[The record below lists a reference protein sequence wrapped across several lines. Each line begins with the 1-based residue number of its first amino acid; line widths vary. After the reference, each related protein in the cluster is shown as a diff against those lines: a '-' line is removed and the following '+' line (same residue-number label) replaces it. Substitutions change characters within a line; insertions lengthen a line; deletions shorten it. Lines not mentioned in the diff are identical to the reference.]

1 MTYTTKAGG
10 QPSPSFLFPELSD
23 HAKRSSDT
31 TLSLFADAPAVAD
44 IPNPLITTVQA
55 TTKAS
60 PPLQADAA
68 RESMESSVLAQNSQ
82 GAAFQKGVALVS
94 APAVAMNSHQVLSD
108 SLSGASTAA
117 ALTSMAPSFG
127 CRASSVLAVS
137 TVEAAAARDTTADQA
152 PLVLGGVVT
161 LGTGV
166 DLSRVFQLHS
176 NPTATK
182 TIFLD
187 FDGYAINNSIWE
199 NGGNL
204 SLKGF
209 YTTFDSGALTEIQ
222 RIWQRVA
229 EDFSPFNVNVT
240 TQDPGTEALRKFG
253 TGDDRWGIRVAFTS
267 NLNLL
272 TGKAIINAGGG
283 GTAYYNSFN
292 WSTDDVAL
300 VFNRGEYSAAETASH
315 ETGHTLGLKH
325 DGSAQGGEYYAGHGG
340 TGPTSWGAIMGAAW
354 LGNDENLTQ
363 WSKGEYTG
371 ANNTQ
376 DDLAMITNG
385 SNGFTYAADDHANSF
400 TSATALT
407 GLSFSSF
414 GVIERNTDIDM
425 FRFDTGAGLVSF
437 NIVNASRAFI
447 NSGGTYTTEYLT
459 ARGANLDIAASLF
472 RADGSLVQTFNPA
485 DLTTA
490 SFSINLDA
498 GSYYLGIDGVGFG
511 NPTAS
516 NPTGYTDYG
525 SLGQYMLS
533 GTVQS
538 KETTPPP
545 TTTTLQVLDPN
556 GSVHL
561 LRDTSTDLVSVRV
574 NGVTSAVRMS
584 GSQIKAS
591 QFNGWQI
598 IAAETVGSN
607 QNQILWKE
615 TSTGRLHFWSVDS
628 GWNYVSSGAVVSPT
642 SSAGVLL
649 QKQFSVDANGTPL
662 PATPPPPTTTL
673 QVLDPNGSV
682 QLLRD
687 TSTDLV
693 SVRINGVTSA
703 VRMSG
708 SQIKASQFNG
718 WQILAAETVDS
729 NQNQI
734 LWKETSTGRLHFW
747 SVDSGWNYV
756 SSGAVV
762 SPTSSAGVLLQQ
774 QFSVDANGTPLS
786 ATPPPPTISTTT
798 PPPAT
803 NTTSTLQVL
812 DPNGSVQLLRD
823 TSTDLVSVRVNGV
836 TSAVRMSGSQIKAS
850 QFNGWQILAAETVGS
865 NQNQILWKETSTGR
879 LHFWSVDS
887 GWNYVSSEAIVSPT
901 SSAGVLLQQQFM
913 VDATGTPLSPTTQS
927 AAAPSVDPIIGG
939 GTSLA
944 PSAVDTFAYDQ
955 TPLDSV
961 LPEDLTFSTEP
972 FLALTELASLGAA
985 NPTGTEPLVAPFP
998 AAGLDTSA
1006 TSPWLVATQP
1016 LL

>member
-10 QPSPSFLFPELSD
+10 QQSPSFLFPELSN

-31 TLSLFADAPAVAD
+31 TLSLFADAPEVAD
-44 IPNPLITTVQA
+44 VPSPLITTVLA

-68 RESMESSVLAQNSQ
+68 RGSLESSYLAQSSQ
-82 GAAFQKGVALVS
+82 GAEFQKAVTLVS
-94 APAVAMNSHQVLSD
+94 APDVAMNSHQVLRDSLSD
-108 SLSGASTAA
+108 SLPGAATAA
-117 ALTSMAPSFG
+117 GSTSMAPSCG
-127 CRASSVLAVS
+127 CRACSVLAVS
-137 TVEAAAARDTTADQA
+137 TGDGAAAWDTTADQA
-152 PLVLGGVVT
+152 PLVMSGLVT

-166 DLSRVFQLHS
+166 NLSSVFQLHS

-187 FDGYAINNSIWE
+187 FDGYAVNNTPWE

-209 YTTFDSGALTEIQ
+209 YTTFDTAALTEIQ

-229 EDFSPFNVNVT
+229 EDFSPFNINVT
-240 TQDPGTEALRKFG
+240 TQDPGSEALRKFG

-272 TGKAIINAGGG
+272 TGKVIANAGGG

-300 VFNRGEYSAAETASH
+300 VFNRGEYTAAETASH
-315 ETGHTLGLKH
+315 EVGHTLGLTH
-325 DGSAQGGEYYAGHGG
+325 DGAGTTTEYYGGHGG
-340 TGPTSWGAIMGAAW
+340 AGPTSWGTIMGAAW
-354 LGNDENLTQ
+354 VGNDENLTQ
-363 WSKGEYTG
+363 WSNGQYFG

-376 DDLAMITNG
+376 DDLATITNG
-385 SNGFTYAADDHANSF
+385 NGFTYAADDHGNGF
-400 TSATALT
+400 TAATALS
-407 GLSFSSF
+407 GLTFSSF
-414 GVIERNTDIDM
+414 GVIERNTDVDM

-447 NSGGTYTTEYLT
+447 ASGGSYITEYLT

-490 SFSINLDA
+490 SFSINLAA
-498 GSYYLGIDGVGFG
+498 GTYYLGIDGVGFG
-511 NPTAS
+511 TPTAS
-516 NPTGYTDYG
+516 LPTGYTDYG
-525 SLGQYMLS
+525 SLGQYMVS
-533 GTVQS
+533 GTVQAS
-538 KETTPPP
+538 TSTPPP
-545 TTTTLQVLDPN
+545 TTILPPVTTTTTQVIDPN
-556 GSVHL
+556 G
-561 LRDTSTDLVSVRV
+561 
-574 NGVTSAVRMS
+574 A
-584 GSQIKAS
+584 
-591 QFNGWQI
+591 
-598 IAAETVGSN
+598 
-607 QNQILWKE
+607 
-615 TSTGRLHFWSVDS
+615 
-628 GWNYVSSGAVVSPT
+628 
-642 SSAGVLL
+642 
-649 QKQFSVDANGTPL
+649 
-662 PATPPPPTTTL
+662 
-673 QVLDPNGSV
+673 V

-703 VRMSG
+703 VRKG
-708 SQIKASQFNG
+708 GTQIKASQFSG
-718 WQILAAETVDS
+718 WQILAAETVGT

-747 SVDSGWNYV
+747 SVDSRWNYV
-756 SSGAVV
+756 SGGAIVT
-762 SPTSSAGVLLQQ
+762 PTSSTGLLLQQ
-774 QFSVDANGTPLS
+774 QFT
-786 ATPPPPTISTTT
+786 
-798 PPPAT
+798 
-803 NTTSTLQVL
+803 
-812 DPNGSVQLLRD
+812 
-823 TSTDLVSVRVNGV
+823 
-836 TSAVRMSGSQIKAS
+836 
-850 QFNGWQILAAETVGS
+850 
-865 NQNQILWKETSTGR
+865 
-879 LHFWSVDS
+879 
-887 GWNYVSSEAIVSPT
+887 
-901 SSAGVLLQQQFM
+901 
-913 VDATGTPLSPTTQS
+913 VDATGTPLSPTVQKAS
-927 AAAPSVDPIIGG
+927 LEAVDPIIGG

-944 PSAVDTFAYDQ
+944 PDATDTFAYDQ
-955 TPLDSV
+955 APLEAG

>member
-10 QPSPSFLFPELSD
+10 QPSPSSLFPELSN

-31 TLSLFADAPAVAD
+31 TLSLFADAAAMAEAPS
-44 IPNPLITTVQA
+44 PLITTVLS

-60 PPLQADAA
+60 PPLPADAA
-68 RESMESSVLAQNSQ
+68 RESLESSYLAQNSQ
-82 GAAFQKGVALVS
+82 GAVFQKGVALVS
-94 APAVAMNSHQVLSD
+94 APDVATNSHQVLNDSLSD

-117 ALTSMAPSFG
+117 ASTSM
-127 CRASSVLAVS
+127 ASSVLAVS
-137 TVEAAAARDTTADQA
+137 TVEGAAARDTTADQA
-152 PLVLGGVVT
+152 PLVLDGVVT

-187 FDGYAINNSIWE
+187 FDGYAINSSIWE
-199 NGGNL
+199 KMGNL
-204 SLKGF
+204 SLKSF

-253 TGDDRWGIRVAFTS
+253 SGDDRWGIRVAFTS

-283 GTAYYNSFN
+283 GTAFYNSFT
-292 WSTDDVAL
+292 WSADNVAL
-300 VFNRGEYSAAETASH
+300 VFNRGEYTAAETASH
-315 ETGHTLGLKH
+315 EVGHTLGLWH
-325 DGSAQGGEYYAGHGG
+325 DGAGTTTEYYGGHGG
-340 TGPTSWGAIMGAAW
+340 TGPTSWGTIMGAPF
-354 LGNDENLTQ
+354 LGKDENLTQ

-371 ANNTQ
+371 ANCTL
-376 DDLAMITNG
+376 DDLGIITG
-385 SNGFTYAADDHANSF
+385 GNGFTYAADDHANSF
-400 TSATALT
+400 TTATALT

-472 RADGSLVQTFNPA
+472 RADGSLIQTFNPA

-490 SFSINLDA
+490 SFSISLDA

-516 NPTGYTDYG
+516 TPTGYTDYG

-556 GSVHL
+556 GSVQL
-561 LRDTSTDLVSVRV
+561 LRDPGTDLVSVRV

-591 QFNGWQI
+591 QF
-598 IAAETVGSN
+598 S
-607 QNQILWKE
+607 
-615 TSTGRLHFWSVDS
+615 
-628 GWNYVSSGAVVSPT
+628 
-642 SSAGVLL
+642 
-649 QKQFSVDANGTPL
+649 
-662 PATPPPPTTTL
+662 
-673 QVLDPNGSV
+673 
-682 QLLRD
+682 
-687 TSTDLV
+687 
-693 SVRINGVTSA
+693 
-703 VRMSG
+703 
-708 SQIKASQFNG
+708 
-718 WQILAAETVDS
+718 
-729 NQNQI
+729 
-734 LWKETSTGRLHFW
+734 
-747 SVDSGWNYV
+747 
-756 SSGAVV
+756 
-762 SPTSSAGVLLQQ
+762 
-774 QFSVDANGTPLS
+774 
-786 ATPPPPTISTTT
+786 
-798 PPPAT
+798 
-803 NTTSTLQVL
+803 
-812 DPNGSVQLLRD
+812 
-823 TSTDLVSVRVNGV
+823 
-836 TSAVRMSGSQIKAS
+836 
-850 QFNGWQILAAETVGS
+850 GWQILAAETVGS

-887 GWNYVSSEAIVSPT
+887 GWNYVSSGAIVSPT
-901 SSAGVLLQQQFM
+901 SSAGVLLQQQFS
-913 VDATGTPLSPTTQS
+913 VNANGTPLSPTTQN
-927 AAAPSVDPIIGG
+927 AATEAVDPIIGG

-961 LPEDLTFSTEP
+961 LPEELTFSTEP

-998 AAGLDTSA
+998 AAGLDSSA

>member
-10 QPSPSFLFPELSD
+10 QPSPSSLFPELSN

-31 TLSLFADAPAVAD
+31 TLSLFADPPAVAD
-44 IPNPLITTVQA
+44 VPNPLITTVLSS
-55 TTKAS
+55 TKAS
-60 PPLQADAA
+60 PPLQADAD
-68 RESMESSVLAQNSQ
+68 RESMESSYLAQNSQ
-82 GAAFQKGVALVS
+82 GAVFQKGVALVS
-94 APAVAMNSHQVLSD
+94 APDVATNSHQVLNDSLSD

-117 ALTSMAPSFG
+117 ASTSMAPSFG

-137 TVEAAAARDTTADQA
+137 TVEGAAARDTTADQA
-152 PLVLGGVVT
+152 PLVLDGVVT

-187 FDGYAINNSIWE
+187 FDGYAINNTLWE
-199 NGGNL
+199 LGGNL
-204 SLKGF
+204 SLKSF

-283 GTAYYNSFN
+283 GTAFGNSFN

-300 VFNRGEYSAAETASH
+300 VFNRGEYTAAETASH
-315 ETGHTLGLKH
+315 EVGHTLGLSH
-325 DGSAQGGEYYAGHGG
+325 DGAGTTTVYYGGHGG
-340 TGPTSWGAIMGAAW
+340 TGPTSWGTIMGAAW
-354 LGNDENLTQ
+354 LGNDENLTH

-400 TSATALT
+400 TTATALN

-414 GVIERNTDIDM
+414 GVIERNTDMDM

-472 RADGSLVQTFNPA
+472 RADGSLIQTFNPA

-490 SFSINLDA
+490 SFSLNLDA

-516 NPTGYTDYG
+516 TPTGYTDYG

-574 NGVTSAVRMS
+574 NGVTSAVR
-584 GSQIKAS
+584 K
-591 QFNGWQI
+591 
-598 IAAETVGSN
+598 
-607 QNQILWKE
+607 
-615 TSTGRLHFWSVDS
+615 
-628 GWNYVSSGAVVSPT
+628 
-642 SSAGVLL
+642 
-649 QKQFSVDANGTPL
+649 
-662 PATPPPPTTTL
+662 
-673 QVLDPNGSV
+673 
-682 QLLRD
+682 
-687 TSTDLV
+687 
-693 SVRINGVTSA
+693 
-703 VRMSG
+703 
-708 SQIKASQFNG
+708 
-718 WQILAAETVDS
+718 
-729 NQNQI
+729 
-734 LWKETSTGRLHFW
+734 
-747 SVDSGWNYV
+747 
-756 SSGAVV
+756 
-762 SPTSSAGVLLQQ
+762 
-774 QFSVDANGTPLS
+774 
-786 ATPPPPTISTTT
+786 
-798 PPPAT
+798 
-803 NTTSTLQVL
+803 
-812 DPNGSVQLLRD
+812 
-823 TSTDLVSVRVNGV
+823 
-836 TSAVRMSGSQIKAS
+836 SGSQIKAS

-865 NQNQILWKETSTGR
+865 NQNQILWKETSTGQ

-887 GWNYVSSEAIVSPT
+887 GWNYVSGGAIVSPT

-913 VDATGTPLSPTTQS
+913 VDANGSPLSPTTQN
-927 AAAPSVDPIIGG
+927 AATEAVDPIIGG

-944 PSAVDTFAYDQ
+944 PDATVAFAYDQ
-955 TPLDSV
+955 APLDSV

>member
-10 QPSPSFLFPELSD
+10 QPSPSSLFPELSN

-31 TLSLFADAPAVAD
+31 TLSLFADPPAVAD
-44 IPNPLITTVQA
+44 VPNPLITTVLSS
-55 TTKAS
+55 TKAS
-60 PPLQADAA
+60 PPLPADAA
-68 RESMESSVLAQNSQ
+68 RESMESSYLAQNSQ
-82 GAAFQKGVALVS
+82 GAVFQKGVALVS
-94 APAVAMNSHQVLSD
+94 APDVATNSHQVLNDSLSD

-117 ALTSMAPSFG
+117 ASTSMAPSFG

-137 TVEAAAARDTTADQA
+137 TVEGAAARDTTADQA
-152 PLVLGGVVT
+152 PLVLDGVVT

-166 DLSRVFQLHS
+166 NLSSVFQLHS

-187 FDGYAINNSIWE
+187 FDGYAINNTLWE
-199 NGGNL
+199 LGGNL
-204 SLKGF
+204 SLKSF

-222 RIWQRVA
+222 RIWRRVA

-272 TGKAIINAGGG
+272 TGKAIISAGGG
-283 GTAYYNSFN
+283 GTAFGNSFN

-300 VFNRGEYSAAETASH
+300 VFNRGEYTAAETASH
-315 ETGHTLGLKH
+315 EVGHTLGLWH
-325 DGSAQGGEYYAGHGG
+325 DGAGTTTEYYGGHGG
-340 TGPTSWGAIMGAAW
+340 TGPTSWGTIMGAAW
-354 LGNDENLTQ
+354 LGKDENLTQ

-376 DDLAMITNG
+376 DDLGKITG
-385 SNGFTYAADDHANSF
+385 GNGFTYAADDHANSF
-400 TSATALT
+400 TTATALT

-472 RADGSLVQTFNPA
+472 RADGSLIQTFNPA

-516 NPTGYTDYG
+516 TPTGYTDYG

-556 GSVHL
+556 GSVQL

-574 NGVTSAVRMS
+574 NGVTSAVRKS

-591 QFNGWQI
+591 QFSGWQI
-598 IAAETVGSN
+598 LAAETVGSN

-628 GWNYVSSGAVVSPT
+628 GWNYVSGGAIVSPT

-649 QKQFSVDANGTPL
+649 QQQFSVNANGTPL

-693 SVRINGVTSA
+693 SVRVNGVTSA
-703 VRMSG
+703 VRKSG
-708 SQIKASQFNG
+708 SQIKASQF
-718 WQILAAETVDS
+718 S
-729 NQNQI
+729 
-734 LWKETSTGRLHFW
+734 
-747 SVDSGWNYV
+747 
-756 SSGAVV
+756 
-762 SPTSSAGVLLQQ
+762 
-774 QFSVDANGTPLS
+774 
-786 ATPPPPTISTTT
+786 
-798 PPPAT
+798 
-803 NTTSTLQVL
+803 
-812 DPNGSVQLLRD
+812 
-823 TSTDLVSVRVNGV
+823 
-836 TSAVRMSGSQIKAS
+836 
-850 QFNGWQILAAETVGS
+850 GWQILAAETVGS

-887 GWNYVSSEAIVSPT
+887 GWNYVSGGAIVSPT
-901 SSAGVLLQQQFM
+901 SSAGVLLQQQFS
-913 VDATGTPLSPTTQS
+913 VDANGTPLSPTTQN
-927 AAAPSVDPIIGG
+927 AATEAVDPIIGG

-955 TPLDSV
+955 APLDSV